1 VGYKA
6 STLYAYCGDRVVPVF
21 CRMFPGNTA
30 EVDCFRQTVE
40 AYFESGLPAP
50 LVIIGDSGGYSE
62 ANLEYI
68 AGRGVVPLVNARKN
82 ITSQPVKQFG
92 DHIFFNTKYL
102 PARWSD
108 DDVRSLYAV
117 RTAIERCF
125 SRVVA
130 IYNAK
135 RVSIRG
141 IAGVTKHRWVILI
154 LDELKILASYKAGRP
169 DLFQRPTAFAR
180 TRLAFPAGITRAL
193 YAAEGYHPLPGC
205 EAGDQFGRQNMDRHG
220 FPGANF
226 K

>member
-1 VGYKA
+1 MGYKA

-30 EVDCFRQTVE
+30 EVDCFRLTVE
-40 AYFESGLPAP
+40 AYFESSLPAP

-193 YAAEGYHPLPGC
+193 YTAEGYHPLPGC
-205 EAGDQFGRQNMDRHG
+205 EAGDQFGRQNLDRHE